1 MSEAVGGI
9 VGSGGQMI
17 SGIINDR
24 ARKDAYRK
32 QREGIR
38 KQKAFLKE
46 NFDPKKLSELSLKYD
61 KGYLQR
67 RLDLQKEMDP
77 ELAEVRQLGKEQLLQ
92 QIQRDPSSLGTT
104 QVANQLLREGLQEG
118 PASAAIRERFL
129 EQANQELDM
138 GATLPPEYQ
147 AELVRAGLTGGSQA
161 GIGADKRSIGGPVSR
176 LLGGAGIQF
185 QQQRQNQAMNL
196 AGQADQLAQSRQKIL
211 SNIFPSVAANEADT
225 ARRAA
230 TAFAL
235 GQQTM
240 PEAGLTGRE
249 VLGLDIS
256 QKQGELGLIQGYHD
270 LSAQNKLARGRALGN
285 IVGSAA
291 GGAIGNALSPGSF
304 QMTDP
309 TTGQPM
315 GGAPAGGGGGGGGM
329 DIGSILGIVGM
340 FSDQS
345 VKENIVSIDPGDAL
359 KAVNKIPVQGWSYV
373 FDPSIKHFGP
383 MAQDF
388 NRVTGLGDSRTIA
401 PVDAFG
407 MLMAAIQALT
417 KRLEQ
422 LEQAVKT

>member
-9 VGSGGQMI
+9 LGSGGQMI

-24 ARKDAYRK
+24 SRSKAYKK
-32 QREGIR
+32 QREGIT

-61 KGYLQR
+61 KGYLER
-67 RLDLQKEMDP
+67 RLDLQRELDP
-77 ELAEVRQLGKEQLLQ
+77 EMAEIRELGKEQLLQ

-104 QVANQLLREGLQEG
+104 QVANQMVRENLNED
-118 PASAAIRERFL
+118 PASAAIRSRFL
-129 EQANQELDM
+129 EQANRELDM
-138 GATLPPEYQ
+138 GAELPPEYQ
-147 AELVRAGLTGGSQA
+147 AELVRAGLTGGAQA
-161 GIGADKRSIGGPVSR
+161 GIGADRRAIGGTVSR
-176 LLGGAGIQF
+176 LLGGAGIQL
-185 QQQRQNQAMNL
+185 QGQRQNQAMEL

-235 GQQTM
+235 GQETM

-270 LSAQNKLARGRALGN
+270 LSAQNQLARGRAMGN
-285 IVGSAA
+285 IVGAAA
-291 GGAIGNALSPGSF
+291 GGSIGNALSPGSF

-315 GGAPAGGGGGGGGM
+315 GAGGAGQKQGGGGM
-329 DIGSILGIVGM
+329 DIGSIMGIVGM

-345 VKENIVSIDPGDAL
+345 VKENISPVEPNDVL
-359 KAVNKIPVQGWSYV
+359 RQVNQIPVQGWSYV
-373 FDPSIKHFGP
+373 FDPTVKHFGP

-388 NRVTGLGDSRTIA
+388 NRVTGLGDSRTIN

-417 KRLEQ
+417 KRIEQ
-422 LEQAVKT
+422 LEAK